1 MVTSSTGSMVE
12 RSSYRPFGE
21 ETEDPGHSGN
31 PQAEHRGYIGQYFD
45 SYAARDAQSDL
56 GLLYLNARYMDP
68 RLGLFTSPDWLD
80 PPIPGV
86 GTNRYAYSANDPVNK
101 LDPNGNMFGDWF
113 WSQEAS
119 DQANME
125 AANNHFEAAAQLSSQ
140 LTGDP
145 VKDFG
150 VNQGID
156 GLLEEGNSLQARVG
170 SSVWRRIGSD
180 VFGIG
185 LEAAAGAGF
194 GLARSAP
201 AASAALGR
209 QTGAVTAETGAS
221 LGRGWTVIT
230 PAGPGAAA
238 GPLPSGYQTVS
249 RWVSPEEAAAW
260 VAQKGTGLPLVY
272 GDRIYVTAVGAAKV
286 GGTGPIRVDFAIP
299 SQALNQGG
307 LDGWFLIMQPARSR
321 PIYNVQIHVPEGIR
335 VPGN

>member
-1 MVTSSTGSMVE
+1 
-12 RSSYRPFGE
+12 
-21 ETEDPGHSGN
+21 
-31 PQAEHRGYIGQYFD
+31 
-45 SYAARDAQSDL
+45 
-56 GLLYLNARYMDP
+56 MDP

-86 GTNRYAYSANDPVNK
+86 GTNRYAYSANDPVN
-101 LDPNGNMFGDWF
+101 LSDPNGNMFGDWF
-113 WSQEAS
+113 WSQEES

-201 AASAALGR
+201 AAAAALGR

-238 GPLPSGYQTVS
+238 GALPSGYQTVS

-260 VAQKGTGLPLVY
+260 VAQKGTGLPLIH
-272 GDRIYVTAVGAAKV
+272 GDKIYVTALGAAKS
-286 GGTGPIRVDFAIP
+286 GGTGSIRVDFAFP
-299 SQALNQGG
+299 SRALNNGG
-307 LDGWFLIMQPARSR
+307 QTMEDGMDGFFNAANKKQTSL
-321 PIYNVQIHVPEGIR
+321 
-335 VPGN
+335 

>member
-1 MVTSSTGSMVE
+1 M
-12 RSSYRPFGE
+12 
-21 ETEDPGHSGN
+21 N
-31 PQAEHRGYIGQYFD
+31 RGFIGQYFD
-45 SYAARDAQSDL
+45 RDA

-86 GTNRYAYSANDPVNK
+86 GTNRYAYSANDPVN
-101 LDPNGNMFGDWF
+101 LSDPNGNMFGDWF
-113 WSQEAS
+113 WSQEES

-201 AASAALGR
+201 AAAAALGR
-209 QTGAVTAETGAS
+209 QTGVVASETATVSALS
-221 LGRGWTVIT
+221 NTPQITINLAITRKKIDQIALRGWTEASINALINAPSRIGTSVNRVNGNAATAYFDDAGAYIVRDDIT
-230 PAGPGAAA
+230 GN
-238 GPLPSGYQTVS
+238 LVQMSN
-249 RWVSPEEAAAW
+249 RFDPEW
-260 VAQKGTGLPLVY
+260 
-272 GDRIYVTAVGAAKV
+272 I
-286 GGTGPIRVDFAIP
+286 VDSAIV
-299 SQALNQGG
+299 N
-307 LDGWFLIMQPARSR
+307 
-321 PIYNVQIHVPEGIR
+321 IR
-335 VPGN
+335 VP